1 MKICKKCIQPD
12 SRPGLY
18 FDDDGLCGACVWE
31 NEKNQID
38 WDSRYNELLQLAK
51 NIKSN
56 NSSSNYDCCI
66 GVSGGKDSTRQAII
80 ARDELD
86 LRCLLVNCE
95 PPNITEIGKKNIEN
109 LKNLGFDV
117 FTIRPNPKI
126 LKKLMIFDFYKHLN
140 PIKITEFC
148 LFASTY
154 IMAEKFHIPLI
165 IQGENPGLI
174 LGTRLTGV
182 GIDSNAL
189 KADQMQTL
197 SLGWREYLES
207 DGVSDEDLFLFHY
220 NRKKLEQQGTK
231 AIWLNY
237 FIKDWDPFVNAEFS
251 KKYGLSVRDDLVPN
265 EIGSY
270 HAYTALDSDFNPM
283 NQMLKFIKF
292 GFGQCMDQVCYDIRT
307 DRISRDEGI
316 ELVKK
321 FDGKCSEKYIKSFCN
336 YIDISTNEFWKT
348 VEKFRGKM
356 WYKNN
361 NNWENSYWDEFY
373 K

>member
-1 MKICKKCIQPD
+1 MKICKNCLQPD

-18 FDDDGLCGACVWE
+18 FSNDGICGACVWE
-31 NEKNQID
+31 NEKIEIN
-38 WDSRYNELLQLAK
+38 WNSRYDELLQIAK
-51 NIKSN
+51 KIKNN
-56 NSSSNYDCCI
+56 NSSNNYDCCI
-66 GVSGGKDSTRQAII
+66 GVSGGKDSTRQAIV

-117 FTIRPNPKI
+117 FSVRPNPVI

-165 IQGENPGLI
+165 IQGENPGLV

-182 GIDSNAL
+182 GTDSNAL
-189 KADQMQTL
+189 TAEKMHTL
-197 SLGWREYLES
+197 SLGWQEYLEAN
-207 DGVSDEDLFLFHY
+207 GITEKDLFLFYY
-220 NRKKLEQQGTK
+220 NRKKLEQQGTS

-237 FIKDWDPFVNAEFS
+237 FIQDWDPYVNSEFS
-251 KKYGLSVRDDLVPN
+251 KKYGLHVKNNLDPN

-270 HAYTALDSDFNPM
+270 HTYTALDSDFNPV

-307 DRISRDEGI
+307 NRISRDEGI
-316 ELVKK
+316 KLVKK
-321 FDGKCSEKYIKSFCN
+321 YDGKCSEKYIDAFCEYTGIN
-336 YIDISTNEFWKT
+336 IDDFWNT
-348 VEKFRGKM
+348 TEKFRGKM
-356 WYKNN
+356 WHKENN
-361 NNWENSYWDEFY
+361 DWHNSYWDEF
-373 K
+373 

>member
-18 FDDDGLCGACVWE
+18 FNDDGICGACVWE
-31 NEKNQID
+31 NEKTQID
-38 WDSRYNELLQLAK
+38 WNLRYNELLELAK

-80 ARDELD
+80 ARDELG

-109 LKNLGFDV
+109 LKSLGFDV
-117 FTIRPNPKI
+117 FTIRPNPVI

-165 IQGENPGLI
+165 IQGENPGLV

-182 GIDSNAL
+182 DTDSNAL
-189 KADQMQTL
+189 KAEEMQTL

-207 DGVSDEDLFLFHY
+207 NGITEEDLFLFHY
-220 NRKKLEQQGTK
+220 DRKKLEQQGTS

-237 FIKDWDPFVNAEFS
+237 FIQDWDPFVNANFS
-251 KKYGLSVRDDLVPN
+251 KKYGLSVKNTLDPN

-270 HAYTALDSDFNPM
+270 HAYTALDSDFNPV

-307 DRISRDEGI
+307 DRISRNEGI

-321 FDGKCSEKYIKSFCN
+321 FDGKCSEKYIQSFCDYLN
-336 YIDISTNEFWKT
+336 ITPEEFWKT
-348 VEKFRGKM
+348 IEKFRGKM
-356 WYKNN
+356 WYKKN
-361 NNWENSYWDEFY
+361 NNWENSYWDEFH